1 MQIFSLDFGA
11 GELVIRNLNFFFG
24 HISVW
29 ECDKTLNLSFAKRG
43 RSHSRSHLMFAVLLF
58 GRFLFSIH
66 HSERYN
72 FLVFFLF
79 LKKHTF
85 IKLKKLTLHLLPPS
99 VHTGTILS

>member
-1 MQIFSLDFGA
+1 MSSRFFLLSTKNANFLSGLWCRRVSHQKLK
-11 GELVIRNLNFFFG
+11 FFFS

-72 FLVFFLF
+72 FLVFFF
-79 LKKHTF
+79 C
-85 IKLKKLTLHLLPPS
+85 S
-99 VHTGTILS
+99 